1 MVVGEDRQMQPEL
14 LLGMFKALADANRLK
29 IIGLLAQSDY
39 SVEQLAELLGLRAS
53 TVSHHLARLAEVGL
67 VSARAESYYNVYSLH
82 HEALDEVARS
92 LLTKEALPAIASQV
106 DLYAYDRK
114 VVANYMLPS
123 GRLKTIPAQRKKL
136 EVILR
141 YISRDFQTGEQYS
154 EQEVNKILS
163 RYHDDTAT
171 LRRELVGCHL
181 LARRSGIYWR
191 VEDDKRE

>member
-1 MVVGEDRQMQPEL
+1 MEEDAQPQADL
-14 LLGMFKALADANRLK
+14 MLSMFKALADANRLK
-29 IIGLLAQSDY
+29 IIGLLSQGDY
-39 SVEQLAELLGLRAS
+39 TVEQLAELIGLRAP

-92 LLTKEALPAIASQV
+92 LLTREALPAIASRV

-114 VVANYMLPS
+114 VVANYMLPN

-141 YISRDFQTGEQYS
+141 YISRDFQTGGQYS

-181 LARRSGIYWR
+181 LARKSGIYWR
-191 VEDDKRE
+191 VEDDERK

>member
-1 MVVGEDRQMQPEL
+1 MVVDEDRQMQPEL

>member
-1 MVVGEDRQMQPEL
+1 VEEDAQPQADL
-14 LLGMFKALADANRLK
+14 MLSMFKALADANRLK
-29 IIGLLAQSDY
+29 IIGLLSQGDY
-39 SVEQLAELLGLRAS
+39 TVEQLAELIGLRAP

-92 LLTKEALPAIASQV
+92 LLTREALPAIASQV

-171 LRRELVGCHL
+171 LRRELVGNHL

-191 VEDDKRE
+191 VEDDERE

>member
-92 LLTKEALPAIASQV
+92 LLTKETLPAIASQV

>member
-1 MVVGEDRQMQPEL
+1 ML
-14 LLGMFKALADANRLK
+14 SMFKALADANRLK
-29 IIGLLAQSDY
+29 IIGLLSQGDY
-39 SVEQLAELLGLRAS
+39 TVEQLAELIGLRAP

-92 LLTKEALPAIASQV
+92 LLTREALPAIASRV

-114 VVANYMLPS
+114 VVANYMLPN

-141 YISRDFQTGEQYS
+141 YISQDFQTGGQYS

-181 LARRSGIYWR
+181 LARQSGMYWR
-191 VEDDKRE
+191 VEDDERE

>member
-1 MVVGEDRQMQPEL
+1 MEEDAQPQADL
-14 LLGMFKALADANRLK
+14 MLSMFKALADANRLK
-29 IIGLLAQSDY
+29 IIGLLSQGDY
-39 SVEQLAELLGLRAS
+39 TVEQLAELIGLRAP

-92 LLTKEALPAIASQV
+92 LLTREALPAIASQV

-141 YISRDFQTGEQYS
+141 HICRDFRRGAQYS
-154 EQEVNKILS
+154 EEEVNKILS
-163 RYHDDTAT
+163 RYHMDTAT
-171 LRRELVGCHL
+171 LRRELVGHHF
-181 LARRSGIYWR
+181 LARKAGIYWR
-191 VEDDKRE
+191 LEDDERE